1 MNLVFWSDIQ
11 AVIFDV
17 DGTLYHQ
24 PRLRAIMARQ
34 LALHLLKKPWAWR
47 EVQLLKDF
55 RTLREQMAAEPDADL
70 GQEQYQRVARMRG
83 VSPALVRAAVGKWM
97 QRAPLPHLAACRRP
111 GVRSFFQELRQQGKA
126 IAVFSDY
133 PAQEKLAA
141 MGLSAQVVICAD
153 DPLVNRLKPDPKGLL
168 VTARDLGVEPGM
180 CLYVGDRDELDGEA
194 ARRAGMAYLIWEP
207 KPTGRPRRFGSFGQ
221 LQDDLTGHGSRA
233 RGN

>member
-1 MNLVFWSDIQ
+1 VNLVSWSDIQ

-24 PRLRAIMARQ
+24 PQLRAIMARQ

-55 RTLREQMAAEPDADL
+55 RALREQLTAEPDADL
-70 GQEQYQRVARMRG
+70 GQEQYQRVAQRRG
-83 VSPALVRAAVGKWM
+83 VSPALVKATVEKWM
-97 QRAPLPHLAACRRP
+97 QRAPLPHLAACRRT

-133 PAQEKLAA
+133 PAREKMRA
-141 MGLSAQVVICAD
+141 MGLSAQVVVCAD
-153 DPLVNRLKPDPKGLL
+153 DPRVNRLKPDPKGLL
-168 VTARDLGVEPGM
+168 TTAQDLGVEPGA
-180 CLYVGDRDELDGEA
+180 CLYVGDRDQLDGEA

-207 KPTGRPRRFGSFGQ
+207 KPTGRPHRFGSFGQ
-221 LQDDLTGHGSRA
+221 LQDDLTGHGSSV
-233 RGN
+233 RGS